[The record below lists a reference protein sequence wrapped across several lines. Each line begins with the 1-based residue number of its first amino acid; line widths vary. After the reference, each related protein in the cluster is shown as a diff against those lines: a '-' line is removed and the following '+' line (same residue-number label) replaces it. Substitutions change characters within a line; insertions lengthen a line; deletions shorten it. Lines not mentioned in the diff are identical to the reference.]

1 MPLLNLQ
8 AAQRPSP
15 FASRPGG
22 GKKQGKKQTKKE
34 KHMSVKEVGLIV
46 IFAFIAIGGFIF
58 LAPEYQKNAQLKE
71 SLDHNQKMV
80 NKLKTKIE
88 HDDKMVRKLDAGDP
102 ATITRV
108 LRERFGFCPP
118 NEMVIQ
124 FQNNEKQND

>member
-1 MPLLNLQ
+1 
-8 AAQRPSP
+8 
-15 FASRPGG
+15 
-22 GKKQGKKQTKKE
+22 
-34 KHMSVKEVGLIV
+34 MSSKEVGLIV

-108 LRERFGFCPP
+108 LRERFRFCPP
-118 NEMVIQ
+118 EEMIIQ
-124 FQNNEKQND
+124 FKDNGNNVKQAE

>member
-1 MPLLNLQ
+1 
-8 AAQRPSP
+8 
-15 FASRPGG
+15 
-22 GKKQGKKQTKKE
+22 
-34 KHMSVKEVGLIV
+34 MSVKEVGLIV

-58 LAPEYQKNAQLKE
+58 LAPEYHKNAQLKE